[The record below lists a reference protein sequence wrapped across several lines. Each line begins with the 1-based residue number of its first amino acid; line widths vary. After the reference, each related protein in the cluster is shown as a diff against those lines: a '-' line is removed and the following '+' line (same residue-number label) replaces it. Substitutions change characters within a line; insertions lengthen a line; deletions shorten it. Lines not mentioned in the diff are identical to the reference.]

1 MDLNTLII
9 EDIGEVYTALNMSY
23 IKIMVLFAILLVL
36 MLVLSYK
43 DKDWW
48 NTFKTPIMAVVII
61 MILLSIIQGV
71 VMCNHNDKNSYTLQ
85 IIDLQTK
92 DVLSSKSI
100 TKEDSTFIKGLKLKR
115 AKGQPISENEDKKL
129 RLIINDMKP
138 E

>member
-9 EDIGEVYTALNMSY
+9 EDIGEVYTALNISY
-23 IKIMVLFAILLVL
+23 IKIMVLFTILLVL
-36 MLVLSYK
+36 ILVWSYK

-48 NTFKTPIMAVVII
+48 ETFKTTIIAVVII
-61 MILLSIIQGV
+61 MILLSVIQGAV
-71 VMCNHNDKNSYTLQ
+71 ICNRKDKNNYTLQ

-115 AKGQPISENEDKKL
+115 AKG
-129 RLIINDMKP
+129 
-138 E
+138 

>member
-1 MDLNTLII
+1 
-9 EDIGEVYTALNMSY
+9 
-23 IKIMVLFAILLVL
+23 

-48 NTFKTPIMAVVII
+48 DTFKTPIMAVVII
-61 MILLSIIQGV
+61 MILLSVIQGV
-71 VMCNHNDKNSYTLQ
+71 VMCNHKDKNDYTLQ

-115 AKGQPISENEDKKL
+115 AKGLPISENEDKKL
-129 RLIINDMKP
+129 KLIINDMKP

>member
-1 MDLNTLII
+1 MDLNSLII
-9 EDIGEVYTALNMSY
+9 EDIGEVYTALNTSY
-23 IKIMVLFAILLVL
+23 IKIMVLLTILLVL
-36 MLVLSYK
+36 MLVWSYK

-48 NTFKTPIMAVVII
+48 DTFKTPIIAVVVI
-61 MILLSIIQGV
+61 MILLSVIQGA
-71 VMCNHNDKNSYTLQ
+71 VMCNRKDKNNYTLK
-85 IIDLQTK
+85 IIDTQTK

>member
-9 EDIGEVYTALNMSY
+9 EDIGEVYTMLNMSY
-23 IKIMVLFAILLVL
+23 IKIMVLFTILLVL
-36 MLVLSYK
+36 MLVWSYK

-48 NTFKTPIMAVVII
+48 ETFKTPIIAVVII
-61 MILLSIIQGV
+61 MILLSVIQSV
-71 VMCNHNDKNSYTLQ
+71 VMCNCKDKNSYTLQ

>member
-9 EDIGEVYTALNMSY
+9 EDIGEVYTMLNVSY

-48 NTFKTPIMAVVII
+48 ETFKTPIIAVVII
-61 MILLSIIQGV
+61 MILLSVTQGV
-71 VMCNHNDKNSYTLQ
+71 VICNSKDKNNYTLQ

-129 RLIINDMKP
+129 KLIINDMKP

>member
-9 EDIGEVYTALNMSY
+9 EDIGEVYTTLNVSY
-23 IKIMVLFAILLVL
+23 IKIMVLFTILLVL
-36 MLVLSYK
+36 MLVWSYK

-48 NTFKTPIMAVVII
+48 DTFKTPIMAVVII
-61 MILLSIIQGV
+61 MILLSVIQSV
-71 VMCNHNDKNSYTLQ
+71 VMCNHKDKNAYTLQ

-129 RLIINDMKP
+129 KLIINDMKP

>member
-9 EDIGEVYTALNMSY
+9 EDIGEVYTSLNMSY
-23 IKIMVLFAILLVL
+23 IKIMVLFTILLVL

-48 NTFKTPIMAVVII
+48 GTFKTPIMAVVII
-61 MILLSIIQGV
+61 MILLSVIQGAV
-71 VMCNHNDKNSYTLQ
+71 ICNHKDKNDYTLQ

>member
-9 EDIGEVYTALNMSY
+9 EDIGEVYTSLNMSY
-23 IKIMVLFAILLVL
+23 IKIMVLFTILLVL

-48 NTFKTPIMAVVII
+48 GTFKTPIMAVVII
-61 MILLSIIQGV
+61 MILLSVIQGV
-71 VMCNHNDKNSYTLQ
+71 VMCNRKDKNNYTLE

>member
-9 EDIGEVYTALNMSY
+9 EDIGEVYTMLNMSY
-23 IKIMVLFAILLVL
+23 IKIMVLFAILLVI

-43 DKDWW
+43 DEDWW
-48 NTFKTPIMAVVII
+48 ETFKTPIIAVVII
-61 MILLSIIQGV
+61 MILLSVIQGV
-71 VMCNHNDKNSYTLQ
+71 VICNHKDKNNYTLQ

>member
-9 EDIGEVYTALNMSY
+9 EDIGEIYTMLNMSY
-23 IKIMVLFAILLVL
+23 IKIMVLFTILLVL

-48 NTFKTPIMAVVII
+48 DTFKTPIVAVVII
-61 MILLSIIQGV
+61 MILLSVIQGAV
-71 VMCNHNDKNSYTLQ
+71 ICNHKDNNSYTLQ

-115 AKGQPISENEDKKL
+115 AKGQPISENENKKL

>member
-9 EDIGEVYTALNMSY
+9 EDIGEVYTMLNMSY

-43 DKDWW
+43 DEDWW
-48 NTFKTPIMAVVII
+48 ETFKTPIIAVVII
-61 MILLSIIQGV
+61 MILLSVIQGV
-71 VMCNHNDKNSYTLQ
+71 VICNHKDKNNYTLQ

>member
-9 EDIGEVYTALNMSY
+9 EDVGEVYTMLNMSY

-48 NTFKTPIMAVVII
+48 ETFKTPIIAVVII
-61 MILLSIIQGV
+61 MILLSVTQGV
-71 VMCNHNDKNSYTLQ
+71 VICNSKDKNNYTLQ

-115 AKGQPISENEDKKL
+115 AKGLPISENEDKKL

>member
-9 EDIGEVYTALNMSY
+9 EDIGEVYTMLNMSY
-23 IKIMVLFAILLVL
+23 IKIMVLFTILLVL
-36 MLVLSYK
+36 MLVWSYK

-48 NTFKTPIMAVVII
+48 ETFKTPIIAVVII
-61 MILLSIIQGV
+61 MILLSVIQGV
-71 VMCNHNDKNSYTLQ
+71 VICNSKDKNNYTLQ

-129 RLIINDMKP
+129 KLIINDMKP

>member
-9 EDIGEVYTALNMSY
+9 EDIGEVYTMLNMSY
-23 IKIMVLFAILLVL
+23 IKIMVLFTILLVL
-36 MLVLSYK
+36 MLVWSYK

-48 NTFKTPIMAVVII
+48 ETFKTPIIAVVII
-61 MILLSIIQGV
+61 MILLSVIQGV
-71 VMCNHNDKNSYTLQ
+71 VMCNCKDKNSYTLQ

>member
-1 MDLNTLII
+1 MDLNTLNI
-9 EDIGEVYTALNMSY
+9 EDIGEVYTTLNMSY
-23 IKIMVLFAILLVL
+23 IKIMVLFVILLVL

-43 DKDWW
+43 DKEWW
-48 NTFKTPIMAVVII
+48 DTFKTPIMAVVII
-61 MILLSIIQGV
+61 MILLSVIQGV
-71 VMCNHNDKNSYTLQ
+71 IMCNHKDKNDYTLQ

>member
-9 EDIGEVYTALNMSY
+9 EDIGEVYTMLNMSY

-43 DKDWW
+43 DEDWW
-48 NTFKTPIMAVVII
+48 KTFKTPIIAVVII
-61 MILLSIIQGV
+61 MILLSVIQGV
-71 VMCNHNDKNSYTLQ
+71 VMCNHKDKNSYTLQ

-100 TKEDSTFIKGLKLKR
+100 TKEDSTFIKGLKLKK

>member
-9 EDIGEVYTALNMSY
+9 EDVGEVYTMLNMSY

-61 MILLSIIQGV
+61 MILLSVTQGV
-71 VMCNHNDKNSYTLQ
+71 VICNSKDKNNYTLQ

-100 TKEDSTFIKGLKLKR
+100 AKEDSTFIKGLKLKR
-115 AKGQPISENEDKKL
+115 AKGLPISENEDKKL

>member
-9 EDIGEVYTALNMSY
+9 EDIGKVYTTLNVSY
-23 IKIMVLFAILLVL
+23 IKIMVLFTILLVL
-36 MLVLSYK
+36 MLVWSYK

-48 NTFKTPIMAVVII
+48 DTFKTPIIAVVII
-61 MILLSIIQGV
+61 MILLSVIQGV
-71 VMCNHNDKNSYTLQ
+71 VMCNHKDKNAYTLQ

-92 DVLSSKSI
+92 DVLSSKTI

>member
-1 MDLNTLII
+1 MDLNALII
-9 EDIGEVYTALNMSY
+9 KDVGEKSLELNPGY
-23 IKIMVLFAILLVL
+23 IK
-36 MLVLSYK
+36 
-43 DKDWW
+43 
-48 NTFKTPIMAVVII
+48 VIV
-61 MILLSIIQGV
+61 LSIILIVMILTLKDGNKAPYIKYVVGLMIFMSILQGIV
-71 VMCNHNDKNSYTLQ
+71 LYNHKDKNNYTLE

-138 E
+138 K

>member
-9 EDIGEVYTALNMSY
+9 EDIGGVYTMLNMSY
-23 IKIMVLFAILLVL
+23 IKIMVLFTILLVL

-48 NTFKTPIMAVVII
+48 DTFKTPIIAVVII
-61 MILLSIIQGV
+61 MILLSVTQGV
-71 VMCNHNDKNSYTLQ
+71 VICNSKDKNNYTLQ

-115 AKGQPISENEDKKL
+115 AKGQPISENENKKL